1 MRALPAAASQK
12 SLRRTNFPR
21 SRAPGKRVFSDES
34 SGEKRLLQTA
44 VKLSN
49 LKPDCAG
56 SRLGVMSK
64 SSKQIAINF
73 PNELLDIFEKCLH
86 RKHFRDF
93 VREALA
99 EKLSRD
105 FDKVIPPEYVNR
117 RLGERVD
124 LRNAGEDKLAELRER
139 AAHARLVKAQ
149 RRAAKVLPPRRSP
162 GR

>member
-1 MRALPAAASQK
+1 
-12 SLRRTNFPR
+12 
-21 SRAPGKRVFSDES
+21 
-34 SGEKRLLQTA
+34 
-44 VKLSN
+44 
-49 LKPDCAG
+49 
-56 SRLGVMSK
+56 MSK